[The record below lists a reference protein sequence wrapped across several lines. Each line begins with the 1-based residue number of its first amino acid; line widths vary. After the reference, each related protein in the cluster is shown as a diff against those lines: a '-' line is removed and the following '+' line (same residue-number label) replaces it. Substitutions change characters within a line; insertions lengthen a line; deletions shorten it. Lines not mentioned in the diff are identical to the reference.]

1 MIEASGTNSFQDDK
15 TTTEEIMSRLIRK
28 SRETESAALSV
39 KKFFQ
44 QVIHYIL
51 CVYIILILGV
61 LPFYQEEGYSHIG
74 TDKSTFFNQ
83 VSVMAGRLL
92 FPLLL
97 CYLAASLIECLQRG
111 RAKKNETEQEGE
123 GFWKGLKKSLSL
135 TDGFALLYGI
145 VLLVS
150 YACSRYRDTALWG
163 EDWWFMGLYPQ
174 LALLCIYFF
183 LSRLWNPRKELFF
196 LVFPVSG
203 VVFLLGFLNR
213 FGIYPL
219 DMQVKNVQFIS
230 TIGNINWYCGYLVS
244 VFFGGVFLLWQ
255 QAAQKPWQRALFG
268 AYVAAGF
275 ATLATQGSSSGIVS
289 LAAVVLVLLWLSAP
303 KGERMQQLWL
313 ILLLF
318 SAVCL
323 IIFCIRRIFP
333 ESMTY
338 SDTVSELLTG
348 SPLPIV
354 MTAVSALA
362 YLGIV
367 WIRKKKDYPER
378 LAVGLARGLCIG
390 ILLLAV
396 VLTLLLCVNTLYP
409 GCIGPL
415 SQISAF
421 TFSPAW
427 GSNRGATWKAGLMC
441 FLEQDFLHRLIGVG
455 PDCMAAYLYGNGS
468 EELLSLV
475 RERFGEARLTNAH
488 NEWLTVLVNT
498 GVAGAAAYVGM
509 IVSAIVRYI
518 RQRDRNYITAAA
530 GFCLLAYTVNN
541 MFSFQQ
547 AMNVSTMFVIFG
559 IGEAYQRRKENVS

>member
-1 MIEASGTNSFQDDK
+1 MIEASGTNSVRDHK
-15 TTTEEIMSRLIRK
+15 TTTEEIMSCLFRK
-28 SRETESAALSV
+28 SGETGSAAVSV
-39 KKFFQ
+39 KNFFHL
-44 QVIHYIL
+44 VIHYIL
-51 CVYIILILGV
+51 CLYILLILGV
-61 LPFYQEEGYSHIG
+61 LPFYQQEGYSHIG

-83 VSVMAGRLL
+83 VSVVAGRLL

-97 CYLAASLIECLQRG
+97 CYLAASLIEYLQRG
-111 RAKKNETEQEGE
+111 RAKKKETEQEGE
-123 GFWKGLKKSLSL
+123 SLWEGLKKSLSL
-135 TDGFALLYGI
+135 TDAFALLYGI

-150 YACSRYRDTALWG
+150 YACSRYQDTALWG
-163 EDWWFMGLYPQ
+163 EDWWLMGLYPQ
-174 LALLCIYFF
+174 LMLLCIYFF

-196 LVFPVSG
+196 LAFPVSG
-203 VVFLLGFLNR
+203 AVFLLGFLNR

-255 QAAQKPWQRALFG
+255 QAASKPWQRALFG
-268 AYVAAGF
+268 AYVVAGF
-275 ATLATQGSSSGIVS
+275 ATLATQGSSSGMVS
-289 LAAVVLVLLWLSAP
+289 LAAVALVLLWLSAS

-313 ILLLF
+313 IMLLF
-318 SAVCL
+318 SSVCL
-323 IIFCIRRIFP
+323 IIFCIRRVFP
-333 ESMTY
+333 DSMTY

-348 SPLPIV
+348 SPLPIA

-362 YLGIV
+362 CLGTV

-378 LAVGLARGLCIG
+378 LAMGLARGTCIG
-390 ILLLAV
+390 ILFLAAV
-396 VLTLLLCVNTLYP
+396 IGVLICVNTLYP
-409 GCIGPL
+409 GSIGPL
-415 SQISAF
+415 SKISAF

-498 GVAGAAAYVGM
+498 GVAGTAAYVGM

-530 GFCLLAYTVNN
+530 GFCLLAYTANN

-547 AMNVSTMFVIFG
+547 VMNVSTMFVIFG